1 MNRDETNIIKEL
13 GKALSQEKDFL
24 EAEHKK
30 LILGLLPTN
39 KLFKDFYVNLD
50 IARTLS
56 VYDFFQRITDN
67 GKKPLEIL
75 VVDDNPQKFIHIL
88 KKFYILKKVYKRANN
103 QKIIRTDIFK
113 FTVCEDLKNVMKKI
127 KNGNIKNYDIT
138 LLDLHFGFEQSS
150 NGSRLL
156 TEIKWKI
163 PGMPIFIL
171 TKSHDIEI
179 IKEMFEKEAEF
190 FITKSR
196 IAGLPWFIY
205 KFLNNYLGELIFE
218 LADHR
223 RAFLHTITKWT
234 RNRTYLWHGEKTYQ
248 MVEHTV
254 AHSKMLWRIIEQFY
268 QYGKLSP
275 MCQNNRAKEI
285 LYALLLSIWL
295 HDIGYKGYR
304 EIIQPYKVRK
314 YHAVIS
320 GELIWE
326 DFKKWKK
333 DERQYWG
340 EFVDRRSEDSE
351 NAEHIERIVRYTAI
365 LSAFH
370 MRKAPVDKTSVKQL
384 GGEHEIDNAFRY
396 PSEFEFLK
404 ELYTG
409 ERKEGAL
416 MYIEDFIP
424 NSIKKEKEVS
434 EEVSKN
440 LKFAAAI
447 LRIAD
452 AIDKGV
458 HRVGRIA
465 EEDAQMRT
473 TIEDTIFYVKDAI
486 KEIESIE
493 DKIRELKY
501 QRNVGDPLYKLKNYM
516 IGFNDWLK
524 REYKGLLSKT
534 NHSLRTKPL
543 NDESYIRLYNCVT
556 GHAEKLRSSI
566 NRLKSVLA
574 SSLLQRLE
582 LLIEQIIFLLN
593 CPLHFYT
600 HRTVE
605 EPAIALQSDKLVIQ
619 YTFND
624 RFVNVD
630 KNNLK
635 FAEFNRLLQEGWKIY
650 TDIFEEY
657 FPIEHILKDNRCEIS
672 HVEFL
677 TESSTKEVW
686 LRFELSPRFIEI
698 ERKVKLTD
706 EREFQLFLDKL
717 KEVVGVRKKR
727 NKNKEIIDQF
737 FDTKDNILRK
747 HGWTIRHRTVDGQEK
762 KMGIKIKPVFWQ
774 REVEYRLEF
783 PPCSSDSYQIKGK
796 SLGDVLQQFANYCK
810 DFKTVMP
817 IIEDLK
823 FNEHNEQLSKIL
835 DYKQK
840 REELTYNI
848 NGLHINIT
856 ADKVIYNKHKL
867 YIVEFEPIQGN
878 PVERENA
885 LNQLWTKLRK
895 VFTDIDE
902 KVYSE
907 TKFDWAERQ
916 KQSNT

>member
-1 MNRDETNIIKEL
+1 
-13 GKALSQEKDFL
+13 
-24 EAEHKK
+24 
-30 LILGLLPTN
+30 
-39 KLFKDFYVNLD
+39 
-50 IARTLS
+50 
-56 VYDFFQRITDN
+56 
-67 GKKPLEIL
+67 
-75 VVDDNPQKFIHIL
+75 
-88 KKFYILKKVYKRANN
+88 
-103 QKIIRTDIFK
+103 
-113 FTVCEDLKNVMKKI
+113 
-127 KNGNIKNYDIT
+127 
-138 LLDLHFGFEQSS
+138 
-150 NGSRLL
+150 
-156 TEIKWKI
+156 
-163 PGMPIFIL
+163 
-171 TKSHDIEI
+171 
-179 IKEMFEKEAEF
+179 
-190 FITKSR
+190 
-196 IAGLPWFIY
+196 
-205 KFLNNYLGELIFE
+205 
-218 LADHR
+218 
-223 RAFLHTITKWT
+223 
-234 RNRTYLWHGEKTYQ
+234 
-248 MVEHTV
+248 MVEHTI

-275 MCQNNRAKEI
+275 MYKNNHHTKEI
-285 LYALLLSIWL
+285 LHALLLSIWL

-314 YHAVIS
+314 YHALIS

-326 DFKKWKK
+326 DFKKWRN

-340 EFVDRRSEDSE
+340 EFVDRRSESSK
-351 NAEHIERIVRYTAI
+351 NAEHMERIARYTAI

-384 GGEHEIDNAFRY
+384 GDEHEIDNAFRY
-396 PSEFEFLK
+396 PSEFEFLN

-424 NSIKKEKEVS
+424 NSIKKEK
-434 EEVSKN
+434 EVSKN

-493 DKIRELKY
+493 DKIGELKY

-516 IGFNDWLK
+516 IEFNDWLK
-524 REYKGLLSKT
+524 REYRGLLSET

-556 GHAEKLRSSI
+556 GHAERLRSSI
-566 NRLKSVLA
+566 DRLKLVLA

-600 HRTVE
+600 HRTVK

-698 ERKVKLTD
+698 ERKVKLAD
-706 EREFQLFLDKL
+706 EHEFQLFLDKL
-717 KEVVGVRKKR
+717 KKVIGIRKKR
-727 NKNKEIIDQF
+727 NKNKEEIIDQF
-737 FDTKDNILRK
+737 FDIKDNILRK

-783 PPCSSDSYQIKGK
+783 PPCSSDSYQIEGK

-810 DFKTVMP
+810 EFKTVMP

-835 DYKQK
+835 DYKQE
-840 REELTYNI
+840 REELTYDI
-848 NGLHINIT
+848 NGLQIDIT
-856 ADKVIYNKHKL
+856 ADKVIYNEHKPRKL
-867 YIVEFEPIQGN
+867 YVVEFEPTEGN

-885 LNQLWTKLRK
+885 LNQLWAKLRK

-902 KVYSE
+902 KVYLH

-916 KQSNT
+916 KQ